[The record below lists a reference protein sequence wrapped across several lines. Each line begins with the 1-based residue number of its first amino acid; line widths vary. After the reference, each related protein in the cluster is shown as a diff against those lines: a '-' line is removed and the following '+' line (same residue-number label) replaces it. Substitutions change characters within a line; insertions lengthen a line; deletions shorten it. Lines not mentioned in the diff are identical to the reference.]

1 MTVAF
6 WAAQRA
12 ASMELLRDTLPDKLL
27 VASLVARKD
36 FYKVEKMAVQKE
48 SVRVVKSGSEK
59 AAQLDAYEVD

>member
-1 MTVAF
+1 
-6 WAAQRA
+6 
-12 ASMELLRDTLPDKLL
+12 MELLRDTLPDKLL